1 MKELFELQQRLVAT
15 KTNWNEFSSFSYRS
29 LEDILQKAKPLLN
42 ELKCV
47 ITLTDE
53 MVLLGDRYY
62 IKSIATLQNENGE
75 KESAIGW
82 AREPLEL
89 KGMSAPQVTG
99 TASSYARKYALA
111 SLLAIDDN
119 KDIDSLD
126 NRTKQQKP
134 SVNNIPIVDNNLEL
148 SPEQV
153 KGNFVGYINNVPEKS
168 NKEKLTEFYLSIKDN
183 PTTNL
188 NELNKFYNY
197 YSTKD
202 FKGNIECTKLWSSW
216 LSRIRN

>member
-1 MKELFELQQRLVAT
+1 MTELFELQQRLVAT
-15 KTNWNEFSSFSYRS
+15 KTNWNEFSNFSYRS
-29 LEDILQKAKPLLN
+29 LEDILQKAKPLLS

-53 MVLLGDRYY
+53 MVMLGDRFY

-82 AREPLEL
+82 AREPEEI

-119 KDIDSLD
+119 KDIDSMD
-126 NRTKQQKP
+126 NGSKQSKISHSEP
-134 SVNNIPIVDNNLEL
+134 SKDNITL
-148 SPEQV
+148 
-153 KGNFVGYINNVPEKS
+153 
-168 NKEKLTEFYLSIKDN
+168 LTEFCSAKKLEIGVDIN
-183 PTTNL
+183 QLT
-188 NELNKFYNY
+188 KFYNH

-202 FKGNIECTKLWSSW
+202 FKGKMNVEQLWNIWIKPK
-216 LSRIRN
+216 N